1 MCECDFSPAWIRPSK
16 PTTFQTKESCGK
28 QRQELQQ
35 PPVQPAVQPPVQP
48 PVYILGIDETGY
60 GSGVGD
66 LCVAGVVF
74 SQEILRS
81 PLSQQIKDSKK
92 LSKKRR
98 LELYQKI
105 LKEADAVYVEFG
117 RQEDIDSPESNILLV
132 NMTCMKKI
140 IEAASKKTS
149 DQINY
154 SPPSFILIDG
164 ARVPLLLSSS
174 PGEPSH
180 QHIHSIVK
188 GDARSICIG
197 AASIVAKVERDAYI
211 ANLVEKNPVLQKY
224 DVHKISIKTNI
235 DKKHMPFLRANG
247 RSISGDI
254 RLKITKPNDSRIWG
268 AW

>member
-1 MCECDFSPAWIRPSK
+1 M
-16 PTTFQTKESCGK
+16 
-28 QRQELQQ
+28 
-35 PPVQPAVQPPVQP
+35 
-48 PVYILGIDETGY
+48 
-60 GSGVGD
+60 
-66 LCVAGVVF
+66 
-74 SQEILRS
+74 
-81 PLSQQIKDSKK
+81 
-92 LSKKRR
+92 
-98 LELYQKI
+98 YQKI

-224 DVHKISIKTNI
+224 DVHKNMGYLSKSHRDALDLYGRTSFHRQSYRYNWQRREQTN
-235 DKKHMPFLRANG
+235 PL
-247 RSISGDI
+247 
-254 RLKITKPNDSRIWG
+254 
-268 AW
+268 